1 MTTTKV
7 KNAHMLMID
16 LEVRG
21 DGLWI
26 AFADGIEGVFPLKE
40 IRSHRLEQLD
50 LSDVTLP
57 DPYTIEVKVKRQ
69 REPLELPWDFVRRYV
84 DPTWERQER
93 QHEQAYRR
101 RLGTAVRTLRDERGW
116 TRESLA
122 ERAGVG
128 VATLE
133 RIENGREHSSTMDTI
148 RKIAK
153 ALGADWLDLL
163 EAADKQS
170 A

>member
-1 MTTTKV
+1 MATTKV

-26 AFADGIEGVFPLKE
+26 AFADGEGVFPLRE
-40 IRSHRLEQLD
+40 IRSHRPDQLD

-57 DPYTIEVKVKRQ
+57 DPYTIEIRVKRQ
-69 REPLELPWDFVRRYV
+69 KEPLELPWDFVRRYV
-84 DPTWERQER
+84 DSKWERQEQ
-93 QHEQAYRR
+93 QHEQAHRR
-101 RLGTAVRTLRDERGW
+101 RLGTAVRTLRNERGW

-133 RIENGREHSSTMDTI
+133 RIENGREHSSTMETI
-148 RKIAK
+148 KKIAK
-153 ALGADWLDLL
+153 ALGVDWLDLL
-163 EAADKQS
+163 EAADKQR